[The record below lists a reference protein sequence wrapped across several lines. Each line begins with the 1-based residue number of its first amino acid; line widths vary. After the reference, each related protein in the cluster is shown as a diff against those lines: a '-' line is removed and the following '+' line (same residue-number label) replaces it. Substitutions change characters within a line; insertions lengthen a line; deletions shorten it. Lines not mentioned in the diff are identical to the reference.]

1 MIPSGEVRSIS
12 SVASAL
18 GAYLRTLESRPS
30 THRAY
35 GAQLRAA
42 MQDLVAT
49 TLADLAPW
57 RLEAWRERLLQ
68 DGRSPATHA
77 QALAAMR
84 AFLGWVADQLNQ
96 DLPRAVLR
104 ALKGPRR
111 KVLKPYEVLSEA
123 ELAALLAAA
132 ANHLR
137 DRALLAVL
145 LGAGL
150 RASEAVTLDGTDLH
164 LDGAGEWYLHI
175 RQAKGGKDRKVP
187 LRSDVAAAVR
197 AYLEGTGRSL
207 RFPGALFRSEDRAAA
222 KRPDLRMTPR
232 ALGYLVGR
240 YVSRAGIQG
249 KHLSPHACRHTFALR
264 ALRSGA
270 SLLAVSKLLGHAQ
283 VTTTQVYLD
292 HLEVETLREAVP
304 TLPL

>member
-1 MIPSGEVRSIS
+1 MTFLPEDWRRPEVLAPEAGLHP
-12 SVASAL
+12 VLA
-18 GAYLRTLESRPS
+18 AYLRTLESRPS
-30 THRAY
+30 TWRAY

-42 MQDLVAT
+42 LRDLEAV

-77 QALAAMR
+77 QALSAMR
-84 AFLGWVADQLNQ
+84 SFLLWMADQLGQ

-111 KVLKPYEVLSEA
+111 RVLKPYEVLSEA
-123 ELAALLAAA
+123 ELAALLASVAD
-132 ANHLR
+132 HLR

-150 RASEAVTLDGTDLH
+150 RASEAVALDGTDLH

-187 LRSDVAAAVR
+187 LRADVAAACAPR
-197 AYLEGTGRSL
+197 GNSFGRRTAPPPNEKIS
-207 RFPGALFRSEDRAAA
+207 A
-222 KRPDLRMTPR
+222 
-232 ALGYLVGR
+232 
-240 YVSRAGIQG
+240 
-249 KHLSPHACRHTFALR
+249 
-264 ALRSGA
+264 
-270 SLLAVSKLLGHAQ
+270 
-283 VTTTQVYLD
+283 
-292 HLEVETLREAVP
+292 
-304 TLPL
+304 